1 MSLTPTLDQL
11 LSEADSQQSMKLEGL
26 EDQVWAR
33 IRRQTPANLN
43 AASWRLKAAMVSGA
57 LALGLAVGGATAAAA
72 GQAAGEMSAFG
83 TRLNLAPST
92 LLEGIG

>member
-1 MSLTPTLDQL
+1 MTSTLDQL
-11 LSEADSQQSMKLEGL
+11 LAEADNQQPAELDGL

-33 IRRQTPANLN
+33 IRRHAPANTN

-72 GQAAGEMSAFG
+72 GQVGGEMSAFG
-83 TRLNLAPST
+83 TRINLAPST